1 MTYWTERSLATALAA
16 GPTTL
21 VACLNDLEAA
31 LLMLQEQNDYLHECL
46 AREPTSSLL
55 GGLAGGGD
63 QAARIRP
70 TATNEW
76 DRIPAEIQ
84 EMILAH
90 AGALTQFVN
99 NRIKSLD
106 TSKFNQVV
114 SDAFELDWQGDLRIL
129 PFEKFKDTIHYK
141 PFWLLHTRS
150 MYVRVKALG
159 LDFVKDG
166 LDQAAILNWW
176 IDLLDFNAAQ
186 HLSHMA
192 AHCGSI
198 AMLKYLV
205 DERRIARLGVD
216 HPWLAAWS
224 GHIEV
229 LKWLAKRM
237 PNGTWTA
244 EVMDWAA
251 GNNALDCVKWL
262 HANRTEGCTTDAMD
276 RAAKFNQ
283 LDTLKWLHAN
293 RTEGC
298 TTDAMDLA
306 AEKGHLGVVE
316 FLHNNRTE
324 GCTSRAMLKAAEN
337 GHAGVVVFLHRYRSE
352 GVIADAAQAAAQ
364 HGRLAVIKCIH
375 ALAPEA
381 ITVAVMRKAIEG
393 GHVDVLE
400 WMFGNT
406 GVRLTSDH
414 ITCAV
419 KSGQLHLLSWFRK
432 RVPGMLRA
440 HKVSK
445 IGAQQ
450 ADGVIEWFG
459 SPDVLGSPTPADVM
473 RVATRLNK
481 VAAMRWLLWHLPD
494 TKWHN
499 GDIELARE
507 LISAA

>member
-1 MTYWTERSLATALAA
+1 MTYWTERSLAAALAA
-16 GPTTL
+16 DPADL
-21 VACLNDLEAA
+21 VARLNNLEDA
-31 LLMLQEQNDYLHECL
+31 LLMLQEQKYYLYERL
-46 AREPTSSLL
+46 ASESESPLL

-63 QAARIRP
+63 QAARIRS

-76 DRIPAEIQ
+76 DRMPTKIQ
-84 EMILAH
+84 NKILAH

-99 NRIKSLD
+99 NRIENLD
-106 TSKFNQVV
+106 WWRFIQIV
-114 SDAFELDWQGDLRIL
+114 SDAFELDWQGDLLIL
-129 PFEKFKDTIHYK
+129 PFEKFKDNLLDE

-159 LDFVKDG
+159 LDFLKDG

-176 IDLLDFNAAQ
+176 IDLLDFKAAQ

-192 AHCGSI
+192 ARCGSI
-198 AMLKYLV
+198 AMLKHLV
-205 DERRIARLGVD
+205 DERRIAALDAEHAQLAVCFGHLGM
-216 HPWLAAWS
+216 
-224 GHIEV
+224 

-276 RAAKFNQ
+276 WAAQKNCIGM
-283 LDTLKWLHAN
+283 LEWLHAC
-293 RTEGC
+293 RVEGC

-306 AEKGHLGVVE
+306 AERGHLWIVG

-324 GCTSRAMLKAAEN
+324 GCTSKAMLKAAEN
-337 GHAGVVVFLHRYRSE
+337 GHASIVMFLHKCRRE
-352 GVIADAAQAAAQ
+352 GVIADAAQAAAR
-364 HGRLAVIKCIH
+364 HGRLAVIMCIH
-375 ALAPEA
+375 SLVPEA

-400 WMFGNT
+400 WMLDNT

-450 ADGVIEWFG
+450 ADSVIEWFG

-481 VAAMRWLLWHLPD
+481 VAVMRWLLWHLPD